1 MECRRAGVALL
12 VAAGL
17 VVGCSAAPPPRERT
31 TSESAALRECAPA
44 TVEGVD
50 VSEAQGFVDW
60 DAVHA
65 AGVDFAIIKAT
76 QGTYDTQ
83 STFADDW
90 AGAQAAG
97 VIRSAYH
104 FFDPTEDGVAQAQHF
119 LAVVG
124 TLGPADLP
132 ATLDIECPTGSAD
145 TTCLGT
151 GRSDAASATDIA
163 TRMWDFIH
171 AVEQA
176 TGKKPLIY
184 TYGSYFASNGI
195 DTTGLGAYPLY
206 VADPVA
212 GSCFDVLSPWSSA
225 VLWQYSFT
233 GSVPGIADAVDRD
246 RFVGT
251 LEGLRALAG
260 TTNLDGSVDASKGAA
275 DGIDAGASGERA
287 DAGGLDPPAGADAGG
302 LDPPARAD
310 AGGLDPPANTSGPS
324 SGCACSAAGTAGAA
338 RPGKTGVF
346 DLALAFVAAAGRRR
360 HSIRRVLAGRSKESP
375 CRRPTSAKG

>member
-1 MECRRAGVALL
+1 MKCRRARVALL

-17 VVGCSAAPPPRERT
+17 VAGCSAAPSPPEGT
-31 TSESAALRECAPA
+31 TSASAALQECAPA
-44 TVEGVD
+44 TVEGID
-50 VSEAQGFVDW
+50 VSEAQGSVDW
-60 DAVHA
+60 NAAHA
-65 AGVDFAIIKAT
+65 AGVDFAVIKAT

-83 STFADDW
+83 STFAGDW

-119 LAVVG
+119 LAAVG
-124 TLGPADLP
+124 TLAPGDLP

-151 GRSDAASATDIA
+151 GGSDAASAADIA

-171 AVEQA
+171 AVEKA
-176 TGKKPLIY
+176 TAKKPLIY

-195 DTTGLGAYPLY
+195 DTTGLDAYPLY
-206 VADPVA
+206 IADPVA
-212 GSCFDVLSPWSSA
+212 GSCFDVPSPWSSA

-246 RFVGT
+246 RFIGT
-251 LEGLRALAG
+251 LGDLRALAG
-260 TTNLDGSVDASKGAA
+260 SGASGLGRSVDASTGA
-275 DGIDAGASGERA
+275 G
-287 DAGGLDPPAGADAGG
+287 GGLDASASGTGQDGGGLGPPADRPGG
-302 LDPPARAD
+302 
-310 AGGLDPPANTSGPS
+310 S
-324 SGCACSAAGTAGAA
+324 SGCACRAAGAAGVHQPGTAG
-338 RPGKTGVF
+338 VVH
-346 DLALAFVAAAGRRR
+346 LALAWLAAAGRRR
-360 HSIRRVLAGRSKESP
+360 HSVRRVLAGRSKESP